1 MNMEDKISHQK
12 VEDEN
17 NLSKDSI
24 SQKVESRLRSLSSSD
39 NDVVR
44 RRNRS
49 DRFEWLA
56 VEARIRTV
64 INEYTS
70 PLTE

>member
-12 VEDEN
+12 VENEN

>member
-1 MNMEDKISHQK
+1 MEDKISHQK

-70 PLTE
+70 PLT

>member
-1 MNMEDKISHQK
+1 MEDKISHQK

>member
-1 MNMEDKISHQK
+1 MEDKISHQK
-12 VEDEN
+12 VENEN